1 MGNSVANEQTVGFD
15 VKGWRRSLIVYYV
28 SFLLA
33 AYATFML
40 GIAFVVDRWEK
51 VTWDRNDVDFLANG
65 TECKVEW
72 LLDRTV
78 AAKIST
84 KWEPTIAFL
93 APMRMG
99 MWTLCV
105 SLSDEEINQLG
116 KAGFPTDKS
125 CFKKVSCGLDGEWH
139 HRMKNLSMIGE
150 MVCMLILGIASIIGG
165 LAVPRNQT
173 RAVLVIGLL
182 YLLAACFALVVLT
195 GIHLNRP
202 GSRSHMEYGVVSIS
216 EDKGDLMLIEDLL
229 PARVFTYAWSLDLGW
244 AGVMLCAMGS
254 VFWIL
259 LSKRLKVNPIYI
271 PSSGAAV

>member
-105 SLSDEEINQLG
+105 SLSG
-116 KAGFPTDKS
+116 
-125 CFKKVSCGLDGEWH
+125 
-139 HRMKNLSMIGE
+139 MKNLSMIGE